1 MKKQTKNLWNL
12 LGLYR
17 VKKLQEIIINKGEYR
32 LMRLG
37 KYLSGLTKPELEILQ
52 ENLNLTDDELE
63 VFKGLVKGRSKVRI
77 AEDCLVS
84 VGTVANRIR
93 AIQDKVNRL

>member
-1 MKKQTKNLWNL
+1 
-12 LGLYR
+12 
-17 VKKLQEIIINKGEYR
+17 
-32 LMRLG
+32 MRLG

-63 VFKGLVKGRSKVRI
+63 VFKGLVKGRSKVKI

>member
-1 MKKQTKNLWNL
+1 
-12 LGLYR
+12 
-17 VKKLQEIIINKGEYR
+17 
-32 LMRLG
+32 MRLG

-63 VFKGLVKGRSKVRI
+63 VFKGLTKGRSKVRI

-93 AIQDKVNRL
+93 AIQNKVNRL

>member
-1 MKKQTKNLWNL
+1 
-12 LGLYR
+12 
-17 VKKLQEIIINKGEYR
+17 
-32 LMRLG
+32 MRLG